1 MELVKAVPNG
11 KRAREMFKLLN
22 KSFTRVMEAVLA
34 LHGVLHVFEFGTAML
49 EEAYLTASIAA
60 LGATS
65 MLYATYFMEE
75 HIHHH
80 GHPHEE

>member
-1 MELVKAVPNG
+1 MFKVI
-11 KRAREMFKLLN
+11 KRAFLRF
-22 KSFTRVMEAVLA
+22 MEAVLA
-34 LHGVLHVFEFGTAML
+34 LHGIFHVVEFGTAMI

-65 MLYATYFMEE
+65 MLYATYFMEG

-80 GHPHEE
+80 GHPHEEHE

>member
-1 MELVKAVPNG
+1 
-11 KRAREMFKLLN
+11 MFKVIN
-22 KSFTRVMEAVLA
+22 RAFVRFMEAMLA
-34 LHGVLHVFEFGTAML
+34 LHGIFHVVEFGTAMI

-65 MLYATYFMEE
+65 MLYATYFMEG

-80 GHPHEE
+80 GHPHEEHE

>member
-1 MELVKAVPNG
+1 MFKVI
-11 KRAREMFKLLN
+11 KRAFLRF
-22 KSFTRVMEAVLA
+22 MEAVLA
-34 LHGVLHVFEFGTAML
+34 LHGIFHVVEFGTAMI

-65 MLYATYFMEE
+65 MLYATYFMEG

-80 GHPHEE
+80 GHSHEEHE

>member
-1 MELVKAVPNG
+1 MFKAI
-11 KRAREMFKLLN
+11 KRAFVRF
-22 KSFTRVMEAVLA
+22 MEAVLA
-34 LHGVLHVFEFGTAML
+34 LHGIFHVVEFGTAMI

-65 MLYATYFMEE
+65 MLYATYFMEG

-80 GHPHEE
+80 GHPHEEHE